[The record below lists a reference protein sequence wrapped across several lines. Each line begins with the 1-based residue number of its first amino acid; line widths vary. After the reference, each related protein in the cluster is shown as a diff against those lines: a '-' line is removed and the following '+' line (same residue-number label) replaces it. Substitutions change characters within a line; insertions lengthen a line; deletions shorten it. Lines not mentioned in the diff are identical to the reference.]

1 MPAHNRK
8 HEDQPMDYIHFV
20 GIDVSKNWF
29 DVALAGVTAKARRF
43 DNSAEGIARFLAS
56 LEDRGAQTFVA
67 LESTGGYET
76 CLLVALIGEGITV
89 HRAAPWQSRCFAR
102 SLGKQAKTDGLDAK
116 ALARLAAE
124 RHQTLRPF
132 ALASEDQ
139 SKLNDLIT
147 RRADLLDMQVAE
159 KNRAAHPRYARAAAA
174 VPASLN
180 ESLDFL
186 STQIARIEAAI
197 ELLIAAAPSLRR
209 RIDIMTA
216 QIGVGQKTAVTLQA
230 FLPELGQLS
239 RRAAAS
245 LAGCAPHAR
254 DTGLTRKH
262 RSVFGGRSAIKR
274 VLFTAALSARN
285 HDPALRAF
293 FERLVANGKPKMVAL
308 VAVMRK
314 IVVQLNAKLRNDLIA
329 DHGR

>member
-1 MPAHNRK
+1 MAFL
-8 HEDQPMDYIHFV
+8 HFF

-29 DVALAGVTAKARRF
+29 DVAIAGVTARPRRF
-43 DNSAEGIARFLAS
+43 DNTADGIALFLTDLGNRRDTS
-56 LEDRGAQTFVA
+56 FVVLEA
-67 LESTGGYET
+67 TGGYEIE
-76 CLLVALIGEGITV
+76 LLAALIGAGIAT
-89 HRAAPWQSRCFAR
+89 HRAAPWQSRSFAR

-124 RHQTLRPF
+124 RHTSLRPF

-139 SKLNDLIT
+139 SKLNELMM
-147 RRADLLDMQVAE
+147 RRADLLAFQVAE
-159 KNRAAHPRYARAAAA
+159 KNRDAHPRYTRSTQA
-174 VPASLN
+174 VRTSLA

-186 STQIARIEAAI
+186 AAQLQHIEAEIDA
-197 ELLIAAAPSLRR
+197 LIAASQTLQQ
-209 RIDIMTA
+209 RINIMTS
-216 QIGVGQKTAVTLQA
+216 QIGVGSKTARILQA
-230 FLPELGQLS
+230 FLPELGQLT

-254 DTGLTRKH
+254 DTGLASKH
-262 RSVFGGRSAIKR
+262 RSVFGGRSTIKR

-285 HDPALRAF
+285 HDPIMRAF
-293 FERLVANGKPKMVAL
+293 FERLIASGKPKMVAI

-314 IVVQLNAKLRNDLIA
+314 IIVQLNAKLRPQLIS